1 MEVPVIP
8 ETCAVKDCPRKPQVK
23 EVYDRPLVYVG
34 GDTDYVCGAHTDRF
48 GLRFPLL
55 AKEELPG
62 EVVYKIGAH

>member
-1 MEVPVIP
+1 M
-8 ETCAVKDCPRKPQVK
+8 
-23 EVYDRPLVYVG
+23 YDRPLVYVG